1 MRPRARLL
9 IAAALAAAGLLLVAH
24 RFLELFTPF
33 FLALI
38 VAAIIDPFV
47 DRLEKCGVPRGLGT
61 LAVIGALC
69 VAVALLVW
77 TLAVNVARELA
88 LLHRQLPEIAAR
100 FDAWV
105 ATWTDLVHPF
115 IQSFPHPIDD
125 ALKGSGEA
133 LLAGAGTLVAHLLS
147 RLAALPDTGALIFV
161 SGMSAYF
168 LIRDKRELG
177 AFAMGLVPRRWRGE
191 LRRVK
196 GEIIAGLIG
205 FIRAQS
211 VLIVVSAALSITGL
225 SLFGYRYAWLLGLLA
240 GIFDLVPMVGPS
252 AVFAPLVVYGIM
264 TSDWTRA
271 AGVAAVWGTVLVLRQ
286 VIEPEVVGRRV
297 GLHPLTSVVA
307 VYLGSKLFGVN
318 GALLGPVVA
327 VAVKAVCTVSV
338 LPYIEQE

>member
-1 MRPRARLL
+1 
-9 IAAALAAAGLLLVAH
+9 
-24 RFLELFTPF
+24 
-33 FLALI
+33 
-38 VAAIIDPFV
+38 
-47 DRLEKCGVPRGLGT
+47 
-61 LAVIGALC
+61 
-69 VAVALLVW
+69 
-77 TLAVNVARELA
+77 
-88 LLHRQLPEIAAR
+88 
-100 FDAWV
+100 
-105 ATWTDLVHPF
+105 
-115 IQSFPHPIDD
+115 
-125 ALKGSGEA
+125 
-133 LLAGAGTLVAHLLS
+133 
-147 RLAALPDTGALIFV
+147 
-161 SGMSAYF
+161 MSAYF

-307 VYLGSKLFGVN
+307 VYLGSRAVWRQRGAFGSRRRRRGQSCMYGERSSLYRAGV
-318 GALLGPVVA
+318 GAFLG
-327 VAVKAVCTVSV
+327 
-338 LPYIEQE
+338 